1 MKILFAAAE
10 ASPFIKVGGLGD
22 VAGALPKAL
31 VEKGHDV
38 RVVLPLYSSIKWEM
52 REKCQYIKYFY
63 FMHGWRNCYCG
74 IFEAN
79 IDGVI
84 YYLVD
89 NEYYFK
95 RRAPYGEFD
104 DGERFAFFSR
114 AVLEILPQVDF
125 FPDIIHCNDWHTAAV
140 PVYLDAQYRW
150 RDGYEYIRTVFSIH
164 NIEFQGK
171 YGLDTLGSVFALPP
185 DWESVV
191 EHDGC
196 LNLMKGAIERANA
209 VNTVSETYA
218 NEILDPYFSF
228 GLDTIL
234 RPRRYKLSGIVNGID
249 VKAFDPATDPA
260 IAVNYDIDTRAD
272 KVENKLALQKE
283 LGLAVDPDIPMIGM
297 VGRLTS
303 QKGIDLMYPIME
315 ELMKHEVQLVVLG
328 TGYAEIEDFMR
339 FCDAAYHDKMRA
351 MITFSSSMA
360 QKIYSGADLFLMP
373 SKSEPCGL
381 AQLISM
387 RYGTIPV
394 VHAVGGLKDTV
405 VPYNPA
411 EGTGNGV
418 NFQSYNAWD
427 MYDAIMRGIAIWS
440 DPEER
445 DQIMLN
451 GMSGDDSWDV
461 SADKYLKL
469 YESVL

>member
-451 GMSGDDSWDV
+451 GISGDYSWDV

>member
-38 RVVLPLYSSIKWEM
+38 RVVLPLYSSIKWEL
-52 REKCQYIKYFY
+52 REKCNYIKYFY

-79 IDGVI
+79 IDGVT
-84 YYLVD
+84 YYLLD

-114 AVLEILPQVDF
+114 AILEFLPQVDF
-125 FPDIIHCNDWHTAAV
+125 IPDIIHCNDWHTAAV

-150 RDGYEYIRTVFSIH
+150 REGYEYIKTVFSIH

-260 IAVNYDIDTRAD
+260 IPVHYDIETRAD

-283 LGLAVDPDIPMIGM
+283 LGLAADPDIPMIGM

-303 QKGIDLMYPIME
+303 QKGIDLMYPVME
-315 ELMKHEVQLVVLG
+315 ELMKQEVQLVVLG

-351 MITFSSSMA
+351 MITFSAPMA
-360 QKIYSGADLFLMP
+360 QKIYAGADLFLMP

-405 VPYNPA
+405 IPYNPA

-418 NFQSYNAWD
+418 NFQSYNPWD
-427 MYDAIMRGIAIWS
+427 MYDAINRALAIWR

-445 DQIMLN
+445 DQIMVN
-451 GMSGDDSWDV
+451 GMSGDYSWDA
-461 SADKYLKL
+461 SAEKYLRL

>member
-10 ASPFIKVGGLGD
+10 ALPFIKVGGLGD

-31 VEKGHDV
+31 VQKGHDV
-38 RVVLPLYSSIKWEM
+38 RVVLPLYSSMKPAM
-52 REKCQYIKYFY
+52 REKCNYLKYFY
-63 FMHGWRNCYCG
+63 FLHGWRNCYCG
-74 IFEAN
+74 IFEAEV
-79 IDGVI
+79 DGVI
-84 YYLVD
+84 YYLID

-95 RRAPYGEFD
+95 RSAPYGEFD

-114 AVLEILPQVDF
+114 AVLEILPQVGF
-125 FPDIIHCNDWHTAAV
+125 FPDIIHANDWHTAAV
-140 PVYLDAQYRW
+140 PIYLDSQYRG
-150 RDGYEYIRTVFSIH
+150 REGYEYIKTVFSIH

-171 YGLDTLGSVFALPP
+171 YGLDTLTNVFALAP
-185 DWESVV
+185 DWVSVV

-209 VNTVSETYA
+209 VNTVSESYA

-228 GLDTIL
+228 GLDSIL

-249 VKAFDPATDPA
+249 MDTFNPATDPA
-260 IAVNYDIDTRAD
+260 IAVNYSLETRED
-272 KVENKLALQKE
+272 KVKNKLALQKE
-283 LGLAVDPDIPMIGM
+283 LGLPEDPDIPMIGM

-303 QKGIDLMYPIME
+303 QKGIDLMYPVME
-315 ELMKHEVQLVVLG
+315 ELMKQNVQLVVLG
-328 TGYAEIEDFMR
+328 TGYPEIEDFMR

-351 MITFSSSMA
+351 MITFSASMA
-360 QKIYSGADLFLMP
+360 QKIYAGADMFLMP

-387 RYGTIPV
+387 RYGTMPI

-405 VPYNPA
+405 IPFNP
-411 EGTGNGV
+411 ETGTGNGV

-427 MYDAIMRGIAIWS
+427 MYDAIERALGLWEN
-440 DPEER
+440 PETR
-445 DQIMLN
+445 DQIMVN
-451 GMSGDDSWDV
+451 GMSGDYSWNI
-461 SADKYLKL
+461 SADKYLHL
-469 YESVL
+469 YQSI

>member
-10 ASPFIKVGGLGD
+10 ALPFIKVGGLGD

-31 VEKGHDV
+31 VAKGHDV
-38 RVVLPLYSSIKWEM
+38 RVVLPLYSSIRQEM
-52 REKCQYIKYFY
+52 RDKCRYLKYFY
-63 FMHGWRNCYCG
+63 FMHGWRNSYCG
-74 IFEAN
+74 IFEAEV
-79 IDGVI
+79 DGVI
-84 YYLVD
+84 YYLID
-89 NEYYFK
+89 NEYYFR

-104 DGERFAFFSR
+104 DGERFAYFSR

-125 FPDIIHCNDWHTAAV
+125 FPDIIHANDWHTAAV
-140 PVYLDAQYRW
+140 PIYLDCQYRW
-150 RDGYEYIRTVFSIH
+150 REGYEYIRTVFSIH

-171 YGLDTLGSVFALPP
+171 YGLDTMGTVFALPP
-185 DWESVV
+185 DWVSVI

-196 LNLMKGAIERANA
+196 LNLMKGVIERANA
-209 VNTVSETYA
+209 VTTVSESYA

-228 GLDTIL
+228 GLDSIL

-249 VKAFDPATDPA
+249 VDTFNPATDPM
-260 IAVNYDIDTRAD
+260 IPVHYDTNTRE
-272 KVENKLALQKE
+272 KKMGNKLALQKE
-283 LGLAVDPDIPMIGM
+283 LGLRVDGNVPMIGM

-315 ELMKHEVQLVVLG
+315 ELMKKDIQLVVLG
-328 TGYAEIEDFMR
+328 TGYPEIEDFMR
-339 FCDAAYHDKMRA
+339 FCDAAYHDKMRS

-360 QKIYSGADLFLMP
+360 QKIYAGADLFLMP

-405 VPYNPA
+405 IPYNP
-411 EGTGNGV
+411 ETGTGTGV
-418 NFQSYNAWD
+418 NFQSYNSWD
-427 MYDAIMRGIAIWS
+427 MYNAIERALDIWYNKES
-440 DPEER
+440 R
-445 DQIMLN
+445 DRIMFN
-451 GMSGDDSWDV
+451 GMSGDYSWDV
-461 SADKYLKL
+461 SAEKYIRL
-469 YESVL
+469 YESI